1 MLQYQIQQW
10 NSFDSARLN
19 PGDYHME
26 GPVSAT
32 ARPSP
37 ESDTMKRT
45 HMPTRSEIFAVAVA
59 IGLNICA
66 LSIAHGQ
73 QQATTTLSAAERT
86 DSFETKMRLLQ
97 DAWQRKDYDLA
108 RSLTHSLRDS
118 VVQTQVEEENPGTSL
133 IPAAQ
138 FQTVD
143 ALPVQWKQWAHG
155 WKYFKQISITETAG
169 EARSS
174 EPVEV
179 LMSFPEG
186 QVCSL
191 ARELRIARVADGRLI
206 EVPSQVFAEVRRRN
220 ERFCHVL
227 WMADSLPHQKQTFL
241 VFYGNPDAELPQ
253 YPSDLETT
261 GEGFGLD
268 VSNAIFKASLSRQTG
283 QLERFTLRREHGL
296 ELFSGGEGH
305 GEAPGIDWAHDYVD
319 TGFFQKLRISLWDTC
334 PDHEVIRGP
343 LCTIVRRWGFPHSPV
358 HPVYSPARLKIDV
371 EYRFYSGLPWFHK
384 LGTMT
389 AVQDFRAEALRD
401 DEWVFSGQSFTD
413 PLWMDHN
420 GKLQIGDVPGDQ
432 QENIHGVGFFHKD
445 SKDSFVS
452 LLLDHSAEGLPD
464 LKHTGVPT
472 MYYRWHGAVW
482 SRYPLPV
489 KDVPAGAILRQKNA
503 YISIPFTAT
512 DGPPVIEKMRRCMLS
527 PLLILPGEEMLSN
540 KSNQTSAT
548 PDQPSNRLARIGES
562 GNSSI
567 SKQDIWKALRDC
579 KDAQLYT
586 ADINVVELGLVD
598 DVRVRG
604 DVVTV
609 VMSMPHRGRTRLGY
623 FIDGSI
629 SVHPTLS
636 VPVRERLMQIPGVR
650 QVVAEQIWHPAWNSN
665 RVTID
670 GRRKLGLPVE

>member
-1 MLQYQIQQW
+1 ML
-10 NSFDSARLN
+10 FPLREFN
-19 PGDYHME
+19 PMQRT
-26 GPVSAT
+26 ST
-32 ARPSP
+32 PS
-37 ESDTMKRT
+37 
-45 HMPTRSEIFAVAVA
+45 RSGFLVVAVAVSLNV
-59 IGLNICA
+59 IGLN
-66 LSIAHGQ
+66 IAHGQ

-86 DSFETKMRLLQ
+86 DPFETKMKLLH
-97 DAWQRKDYDLA
+97 DAWQRQDYDLA
-108 RSLTHSLRDS
+108 RSLTHSLRDT
-118 VVQTQVEEENPGTSL
+118 VVQTQVEEEDPGTSL
-133 IPAAQ
+133 IPASQ

-143 ALPVQWKQWAHG
+143 SLPTPWKQWAHG
-155 WKYFKQISITETAG
+155 WKYVKQISIHETAG
-169 EARSS
+169 ESRSS

-179 LMSFPEG
+179 LLSFSDD
-186 QVCSL
+186 QVSSP

-206 EVPSQVFAEVRRRN
+206 EVPSQVFRELRRRN
-220 ERFCHVL
+220 ECFCHVL
-227 WMADSLPHQKQTFL
+227 WMADSLPRQKQIFL
-241 VFYGNPDAELPQ
+241 IFYGNPDAELPE

-261 GEGFGLD
+261 GEAFGLD
-268 VSNAIFKASLSRQTG
+268 ISNAFFKASLSRQTG

-334 PDHEVIRGP
+334 PDCEVIRGP
-343 LCTIVRRWGFPHSPV
+343 LCTIVRRWGFPYSPV

-371 EYRFYSGLPWFHK
+371 EYRFYSGLPWFNK
-384 LGTMT
+384 FGSMT

-413 PLWMDHN
+413 PLWMDQN
-420 GKLQIGDVPGDQ
+420 GKLQIGNVPGDQ

-452 LLLDHSAEGLPD
+452 LFLDHSAEGLPD
-464 LKHTGVPT
+464 LKHTGTPT

-482 SRYPLPV
+482 SRYPLPL

-503 YISIPFTAT
+503 YISIPFTAN
-512 DGPPVIEKMRRCMLS
+512 DGPPAIERMRRCMMS
-527 PLLILPGEEMLSN
+527 PLLILKDEVAILNE
-540 KSNQTSAT
+540 
-548 PDQPSNRLARIGES
+548 PDQNVAAPELPSNPLARTGES
-562 GNSSI
+562 GDNSI
-567 SKQDIWKALRDC
+567 SKQVIWNALKDC

-609 VMSMPHRGRTRLGY
+609 IMSMPHRGRTRLGY

-650 QVVAEQIWHPAWNSN
+650 QVVVKQNWQPAWNSN

-670 GRRKLGLPVE
+670 GRKKLGLPLD

>member
-1 MLQYQIQQW
+1 MQ
-10 NSFDSARLN
+10 RT
-19 PGDYHME
+19 P
-26 GPVSAT
+26 T
-32 ARPSP
+32 PS
-37 ESDTMKRT
+37 
-45 HMPTRSEIFAVAVA
+45 RSGFFVVAVAVSLNVC
-59 IGLNICA
+59 GLN
-66 LSIAHGQ
+66 IAHGQ

-86 DSFETKMRLLQ
+86 DPFETKMKLLH
-97 DAWQRKDYDLA
+97 DAWQRQDYDLA
-108 RSLTHSLRDS
+108 RSLTHSLRDT
-118 VVQTQVEEENPGTSL
+118 VIQTQVEEEDPGTSL
-133 IPAAQ
+133 IPASQ

-143 ALPVQWKQWAHG
+143 SLPTPWKQWAHG
-155 WKYFKQISITETAG
+155 WKYVKQISIHETAG
-169 EARSS
+169 ESRSS

-179 LMSFPEG
+179 LLSFSDD
-186 QVCSL
+186 QVSSP

-206 EVPSQVFAEVRRRN
+206 EVPSQVFRELRRRN
-220 ERFCHVL
+220 ECFCHVL
-227 WMADSLPHQKQTFL
+227 WMADSLPRQKQIFL
-241 VFYGNPDAELPQ
+241 IFYGNPDAELPE

-261 GEGFGLD
+261 GEAFGLD
-268 VSNAIFKASLSRQTG
+268 ISNAFFKASLSRQTG

-334 PDHEVIRGP
+334 PDWEVIRGP
-343 LCTIVRRWGFPHSPV
+343 LCTIVRRWGFPYSPV

-371 EYRFYSGLPWFHK
+371 EYRFYSGLPWFNK
-384 LGTMT
+384 FGSMT

-413 PLWMDHN
+413 PLWMDQN
-420 GKLQIGDVPGDQ
+420 GKLQIGNVPGDQ

-452 LLLDHSAEGLPD
+452 LFLDHSAEGLPD
-464 LKHTGVPT
+464 LKHTGAPT

-482 SRYPLPV
+482 SRYPLPL

-503 YISIPFTAT
+503 YISIPFTAN
-512 DGPPVIEKMRRCMLS
+512 DGPPAIERMRRCMMS
-527 PLLILPGEEMLSN
+527 PLLILKDEVAILNE
-540 KSNQTSAT
+540 
-548 PDQPSNRLARIGES
+548 PDQNVAAPERPSNPLARTGES
-562 GNSSI
+562 GDNSI
-567 SKQDIWKALRDC
+567 SKQVIWNALKDC

-598 DVRVRG
+598 DIRVRG

-650 QVVAEQIWHPAWNSN
+650 QVVVKQNWQPAWNSN

-670 GRRKLGLPVE
+670 GRKKLGLPLD

>member
-1 MLQYQIQQW
+1 ML
-10 NSFDSARLN
+10 FPLREFN
-19 PGDYHME
+19 PMQRT
-26 GPVSAT
+26 PT
-32 ARPSP
+32 PS
-37 ESDTMKRT
+37 
-45 HMPTRSEIFAVAVA
+45 RSGFLVVAVAVSLNV
-59 IGLNICA
+59 IGLN
-66 LSIAHGQ
+66 IAHGQ

-86 DSFETKMRLLQ
+86 DPFETKMKLLH
-97 DAWQRKDYDLA
+97 DAWQRQDYDLA
-108 RSLTHSLRDS
+108 RSLTHSLRDT
-118 VVQTQVEEENPGTSL
+118 VVQTQVEEEDPGTSL
-133 IPAAQ
+133 IPASQ

-143 ALPVQWKQWAHG
+143 SLPTPWKQWAHG
-155 WKYFKQISITETAG
+155 WKYVKQISIHETAG
-169 EARSS
+169 ESRSS

-179 LMSFPEG
+179 LLSFSDD
-186 QVCSL
+186 QVSSP

-206 EVPSQVFAEVRRRN
+206 EVPSQVFRELRRRN
-220 ERFCHVL
+220 ECFCHVL
-227 WMADSLPHQKQTFL
+227 WMADSLPRQKQIFL
-241 VFYGNPDAELPQ
+241 IFYGNPDAELPE

-261 GEGFGLD
+261 GEAFGLD
-268 VSNAIFKASLSRQTG
+268 ISNAFFKASLSRQTG

-334 PDHEVIRGP
+334 PDCEVIRGP
-343 LCTIVRRWGFPHSPV
+343 LCTIVRRWGFPYSPV

-371 EYRFYSGLPWFHK
+371 EYRFYSGLPWFNK
-384 LGTMT
+384 FGSMT

-413 PLWMDHN
+413 PLWMDQN
-420 GKLQIGDVPGDQ
+420 GKLQIGNVPGDQ

-452 LLLDHSAEGLPD
+452 LFLDHSAEGLPD
-464 LKHTGVPT
+464 LKHTGTPT

-482 SRYPLPV
+482 SRYPLPL

-503 YISIPFTAT
+503 YISIPFTAN
-512 DGPPVIEKMRRCMLS
+512 DGPPAIERMRRCMMS
-527 PLLILPGEEMLSN
+527 PLLILKDEVAILNE
-540 KSNQTSAT
+540 
-548 PDQPSNRLARIGES
+548 PDQNVAAPELPSNPLARTGES
-562 GNSSI
+562 GDNSI
-567 SKQDIWKALRDC
+567 SKQVIWNALKDC

-650 QVVAEQIWHPAWNSN
+650 QVVVEQNWQPAWNSN

-670 GRRKLGLPVE
+670 GRKKLGLPLD